1 MEISYF
7 LPIFAT
13 FKSVGKPM
21 AHDFVKH
28 YCVCVP
34 KILRT
39 MFPSSN
45 QTLCHLSK
53 NSKSLPCVA
62 T

>member
-45 QTLCHLSK
+45 QTLCH
-53 NSKSLPCVA
+53 
-62 T
+62 